1 MAKYDYAGYGQYQP
15 DKAGTMGLFDSL
27 MQNSDLGD
35 WGSMFGGMGKLGT
48 GIFEAFQGN
57 QMMGLYEQN
66 MKDQLAHQN
75 RTFNANAT
83 QYNNNLLRSQ
93 NGALDGRKTEDTRK
107 MIPSVYG

>member
-1 MAKYDYAGYGQYQP
+1 MANYNTRTYDP
-15 DKAGTMGLFDSL
+15 LDEMGLFD
-27 MQNSDLGD
+27 QWFDGADLGD
-35 WGSMFGGMGKLGT
+35 WGSLFGGVGKLGT

-57 QMMGLYEQN
+57 KMMGLYEQN

-93 NGALDGRKTEDTRK
+93 NGAMEGRKTEDTRK